1 MRGVPEVGLSR
12 VCWVR
17 IVVAGPRTVCV
28 VGGIAHRRPVVRRV
42 SLATATSLASSG
54 VPAVVRHSSSAPP
67 PTSRSAHGALTDAG
81 RAG

>member
-1 MRGVPEVGLSR
+1 MPEVGLSR

-17 IVVAGPRTVCV
+17 IVVAGRETACA

-42 SLATATSLASSG
+42 SLATAASLASSG
-54 VPAVVRHSSSAPP
+54 VPTVVRHSSTQPSP
-67 PTSRSAHGALTDAG
+67 RSPFVGGTLTDAG

>member
-1 MRGVPEVGLSR
+1 MPEVGLSR
-12 VCWVR
+12 VCWVH
-17 IVVAGPRTVCV
+17 IVVGGRETVCV

-54 VPAVVRHSSSAPP
+54 VPAVIRHSSTRPP
-67 PTSRSAHGALTDAG
+67 PSSRVAGGALTDAG